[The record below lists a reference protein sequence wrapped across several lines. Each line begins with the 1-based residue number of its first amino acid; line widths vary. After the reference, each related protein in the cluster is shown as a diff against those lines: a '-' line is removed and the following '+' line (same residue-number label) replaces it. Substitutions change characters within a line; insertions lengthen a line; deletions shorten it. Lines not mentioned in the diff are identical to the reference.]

1 LRWRGT
7 GFKKIEYL
15 PLEERKGIIDM
26 GESFNIISQCEL
38 TGIPR
43 SSYYYKHRPE
53 SHLNLELMRMIDEQY
68 MKTPFYGIPR
78 MTAFLRSKGYNV
90 NLSHPDHVWC
100 PDITRIRMKRGF
112 VYLTVVMDWYSRYVL
127 SWKLSIFTSILLSH
141 EILISM
147 DENNRYHSALDYKTP
162 REIYFNGKRSLK
174 AGMDK

>member
-1 LRWRGT
+1 
-7 GFKKIEYL
+7 
-15 PLEERKGIIDM
+15 M
-26 GESFNIISQCEL
+26 GEPLNIIRQCEL

-53 SHLNLELMRMIDEQY
+53 SDLNLELMRIIDEQY

-78 MTAFLRSKGYNV
+78 MTAFLRSKGYSV

-100 PDITRIRMKRGF
+100 SDITYIWMKRGF

-127 SWKLSIFTSILLSH
+127 SLKLSIFTSILFSH

-147 DENNRYHSALDYKTP
+147 D
-162 REIYFNGKRSLK
+162 KRGRIFDNIFIERLWRCLK
-174 AGMDK
+174 